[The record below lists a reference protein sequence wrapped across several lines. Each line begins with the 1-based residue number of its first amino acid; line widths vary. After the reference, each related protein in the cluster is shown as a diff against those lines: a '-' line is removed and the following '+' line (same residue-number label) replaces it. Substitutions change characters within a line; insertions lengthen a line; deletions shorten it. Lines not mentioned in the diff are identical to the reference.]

1 MATRKVKSPR
11 PRQSK
16 VPSTDKPLTAPPF
29 TAPSSSPDHR
39 GTATVNYAPSLEE
52 IRLRAY
58 QLYLER
64 GATHGRDLDDWFVA
78 ERQLAGPR
86 APSS

>member
-1 MATRKVKSPR
+1 MATRKVKTPR

-16 VPSTDKPLTAPPF
+16 TPSSDKFLTAPSG
-29 TAPSSSPDHR
+29 APDHM
-39 GTATVNYAPSLEE
+39 GTAGANHAPTLEE

-78 ERQLAGPR
+78 EQQLAGSR
-86 APSS
+86 AVSS

>member
-1 MATRKVKSPR
+1 MATRKVKTPR

-16 VPSTDKPLTAPPF
+16 APSTEKFL
-29 TAPSSSPDHR
+29 TAPSSSPDHM
-39 GTATVNYAPSLEE
+39 GITTMNQTPTLEE

-64 GATHGRDLDDWFVA
+64 GAAHGRDLDDWFVA
-78 ERQLAGPR
+78 ERLLTGSR
-86 APSS
+86 ASSS